1 MKYFVHE
8 FRVQMVVENV
18 SDPERAK
25 HWMDARLNG
34 GDASFEIEH
43 TASITALTPTE
54 SEEFYK
60 TGKYPSQWAPKSA
73 GQAAK

>member
-1 MKYFVHE
+1 MKRYIVHE

-18 SDPERAK
+18 SDPEKAK

-43 TASITALTPTE
+43 TSSITALSPAE
-54 SEEFYK
+54 SETFYK
-60 TGKYPSQWAPKSA
+60 TEKYPSQRTPK
-73 GQAAK
+73 